1 VTFEHTAPGICLVVG
16 SHGLGH
22 GSWNERNTCWRGGL
36 LDGRAG
42 MIYALQ
48 RTYAELL
55 LVLMLD
61 EARSRKVKIA
71 EAATASAEPT

>member
-1 VTFEHTAPGICLVVG
+1 
-16 SHGLGH
+16 
-22 GSWNERNTCWRGGL
+22 
-36 LDGRAG
+36 

-61 EARSRKVKIA
+61 EARRRKVNMA